1 MDLDFKNINFFEEK
15 NDKEEENEKQQ
26 PQLVVALK

>member
-1 MDLDFKNINFFEEK
+1 MDLDFKNIINFFEEK
-15 NDKEEENEKQQ
+15 NDKEEENVL